1 MDNITLLET
10 LKQEYINTEVTV
22 AELARRYKGRR
33 GFSYST
39 LSKKLR
45 GLKKMTPFH
54 ISVRRAYAI
63 GTQGEG
69 IKSSELSLI
78 LKEEYGTYTDV
89 RGRRFSKASTKEYM
103 RVYKACLA
111 KAHDESKSF
120 FIAPEWAKGNED
132 LDGTVDAFI
141 EARPEVARKAYKTVK
156 KHLRKRGIRLPR
168 RQVNAMV
175 KDCIK
180 STFHNFSRSGASRI
194 FSNLKDSL
202 ITLSINRTRTTL
214 TERLESWFEGIT
226 Y

>member
-1 MDNITLLET
+1 MDNSTIIES
-10 LKQEYINTEVTV
+10 LKQEYITTEATI
-22 AELARRYKGRR
+22 ADFARRYKGKR

-54 ISVRRAYAI
+54 ISVRRAYAL

-89 RGRRFSKASTKEYM
+89 RGRRFSKASTQEYM

-132 LDGTVDAFI
+132 LDETVDAFM
-141 EARPEVARKAYKTVK
+141 EARPEVARQAYKIVK
-156 KHLRKRGIRLPR
+156 RKLRKRGVKLPR

-180 STFHNFSRSGASRI
+180 STFHNFSRVGASRI
-194 FSNLKDSL
+194 FSSLKDSL

-214 TERLESWFEGIT
+214 TERLKSWLEGIT